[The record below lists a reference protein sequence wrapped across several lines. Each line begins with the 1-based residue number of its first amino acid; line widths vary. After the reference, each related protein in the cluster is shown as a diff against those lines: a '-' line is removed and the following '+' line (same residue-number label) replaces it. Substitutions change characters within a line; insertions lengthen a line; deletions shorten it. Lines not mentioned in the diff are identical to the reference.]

1 MKEFLKEYLAFLKF
15 EKNLSENSIQSYRN
29 DLSKLLNFAE
39 SEKVND
45 LNEIDFPLIRKF
57 FEIQKKEGVSSG
69 TTARYRSS
77 LKGFFKYLSKN
88 QYIEKNPVDKLA
100 STKISRKLPSYLTFN
115 EIELILEKI
124 DHADIPL
131 GLRDKAMLEIAYS
144 CGLRVSELINLKISD
159 LFFNEEVIRVIGKGS
174 KQRLV
179 PIGTS
184 AINWVTEYLKFSRPI
199 LENKIK
205 SASIVFLN
213 KRGTKLS
220 RMGIWKILDKYA
232 KEAGITKDVHPHVL
246 RHSFATH
253 LIEGGADLRAVQEM
267 LGHSDISTTQIYT
280 HIDRDYI
287 KEVHRNHHPRGK

>member
-115 EIELILEKI
+115 EIELILDKI
-124 DHADIPL
+124 NHADIPL
-131 GLRDKAMLEIAYS
+131 GLRDRAMLEIAYS

-205 SASIVFLN
+205 SANIVFLN

>member
-29 DLSKLLNFAE
+29 DLSKLLDFAE

-115 EIELILEKI
+115 EIELILDKI
-124 DHADIPL
+124 NHADIPL

-205 SASIVFLN
+205 SANIVFLN

>member
-205 SASIVFLN
+205 SANIVFLN

>member
-29 DLSKLLNFAE
+29 DLSKLLDFAE

-115 EIELILEKI
+115 EIELILDKI
-124 DHADIPL
+124 NHADIPL

>member
-15 EKNLSENSIQSYRN
+15 EKNLSENTIQSYRN
-29 DLSKLLNFAE
+29 DLSKLLDFAE

-45 LNEIDFPLIRKF
+45 LNEIDFHLIRKF

-88 QYIEKNPVDKLA
+88 HYIEKNPVDKLA
-100 STKISRKLPSYLTFN
+100 STKISRKLPLYLTFN

-124 DHADIPL
+124 DHTDIPL

-159 LFFNEEVIRVIGKGS
+159 LFFKEEVIRVIGKGS

-179 PIGTS
+179 PIGKS
-184 AINWVTEYLKFSRPI
+184 AVYWVTEYLKFSRPI

-205 SASIVFLN
+205 SANIVFLN

-220 RMGIWKILDKYA
+220 RMGIWKILYKYA

>member
-115 EIELILEKI
+115 EIELILDKI
-124 DHADIPL
+124 NHADIPL

-205 SASIVFLN
+205 SANIVFLN